1 TFGSIL
7 FIGLFIGIVF
17 FVSAGSFLYF
27 RLFTDLD
34 EDRAKFSVINKFGL
48 TNKELNKVVTQQT
61 AILFF
66 TPILVAIVH
75 AAVALTALS
84 YYIKYSLIKHLDL
97 VLYSLFIIQI
107 VYIIIV
113 PIVYMK

>member
-1 TFGSIL
+1 MIYTINKTFGSIL

-27 RLFTDLD
+27 RLFTYLD

-75 AAVALTALS
+75 GAVALTALS
-84 YYIKYSLIKHLDL
+84 HFFNYSLVKESGLEIGRASCRER
-97 VLYSLFIIQI
+97 V
-107 VYIIIV
+107 
-113 PIVYMK
+113 